1 MSNEK
6 RSDSWIDKLD
16 RLEGLPGEAPFDKMA
31 AWDRLHL
38 RLDEKRDKKRTI
50 WYWAAACLFIGC
62 MVVVLPKQGHKD
74 NVSSPVSRVAI
85 KDSNV
90 QAEQVIV
97 SNRVTSMPADV
108 PARKRTASSTEKRV
122 AVTPDVAAIMP
133 PVINVIPHTDTIQE
147 ETATVAAAPRKMRV
161 VHINEVGGDVIGN
174 AYVYPEHKQFKIA
187 ISGPAGFAS
196 QVVADKTSKTL
207 SPKN

>member
-6 RSDSWIDKLD
+6 RSDSWIDELD
-16 RLEGLPGEAPFDKMA
+16 GLDGLPGEAPFDKMA
-31 AWDRLHL
+31 AWDRLHQ
-38 RLDEKRDKKRTI
+38 RLEEKKGKKRTT
-50 WYWAAACLFIGC
+50 WYWAAACLFIAC
-62 MVVVLPKQGHKD
+62 TVIVLPKQQHD
-74 NVSSPVSRVAI
+74 ETIAPPVSRVHI
-85 KDSNV
+85 KDPDV
-90 QAEQVIV
+90 QKEQVIV
-97 SNRVTSMPADV
+97 STPMMTIAADTPAGKKEV
-108 PARKRTASSTEKRV
+108 PSKEKRSAITVDV
-122 AVTPDVAAIMP
+122 AVVIP
-133 PVINVIPHTDTIQE
+133 PVTDVVTRIDTIQE
-147 ETATVAAAPRKMRV
+147 ETVTVAATPRKMRV